1 MCAHDRGGSPIRDC
15 AHDPASVLWSIVS
28 AGATR
33 EMTSRAQR
41 GRECFLHANIGL
53 DGVRDRTD
61 CTLFL
66 ARVVGDAHVM
76 KGSRQWPGGG
86 NSIDRAFLKVHRR
99 SRAES
104 IDREVQTVP

>member
-33 EMTSRAQR
+33 EMMSRAQR
-41 GRECFLHANIGL
+41 GRECFLHASIGL

-61 CTLFL
+61 YTLFL
-66 ARVVGDAHVM
+66 ARVVGGAHVM